1 MADHIDAL
9 FEEAK
14 DVFRRRNKQY
24 GTQNIIDAGVGGVV
38 ARIRD
43 KLARIEHST
52 DKSAARDAGIDL
64 ANYGLILAALAEGT
78 WAGERRE
85 LQIVGPLH
93 EPAVLGDVG
102 FDLALTEDVTI
113 PPGKIVYVSTGVKIL
128 CPSGTWARLSGR
140 SSLARKFGVLCVEGV
155 IDELYTGELLCG
167 LYVIG
172 DAPVS
177 FKTGQ
182 RVAQVIFYERITP
195 PRVRVDSLPET
206 ARGANGFGSTGT

>member
-1 MADHIDAL
+1 MSDHIDSL

-14 DVFRRRNKQY
+14 DVFKRRNKQY
-24 GTQNIIDAGVGGVV
+24 GTQNIIDAGVTGVV

-52 DKSAARDAGIDL
+52 DQNAARDAGIDL

-78 WAGERRE
+78 WTGERRE

-93 EPAVLGDVG
+93 EPAVSGDVG
-102 FDLALTEDVTI
+102 FDLALTEDVVVE
-113 PPGKIVYVSTGVKIL
+113 PGKITYVSTGVKIL
-128 CPSGTWARLSGR
+128 CPSGLWARLSGR

-167 LYVIG
+167 LYTIG
-172 DAPVS
+172 SSSIP

-195 PRVRVDSLPET
+195 PRMRVEMLPET
-206 ARGANGFGSTGT
+206 ARGTNGFGSTGA